1 MATENEIIKKAC
13 GGGVFN
19 KQHLQRGLYN
29 SNAINA

>member
-13 GGGVFN
+13 GGVFN